1 MDNNGDLDMN
11 EFDFNVS
18 GQGNFQGDQNII
30 LDNAA
35 PNFNEI
41 DEKNNEKNVP
51 TNTPFNNKQNL
62 PMENT
67 LNEKPASGVL
77 NIPNSKDENLNQ
89 NISIATD
96 NEYISKSTLDEP
108 IKTTLKRDL
117 LIIATKVKYVIIPK
131 MTERKIEELYNWDL
145 WGPLIFCFLYSI
157 ALSTGNNNS
166 ETSIFVLVFAIFW
179 IGGFIITFNEK
190 FLGAQIGICQVLSLL
205 GYGMFPTTVA
215 GVVIGF
221 CKITNIFVKLVLV
234 LVGLVWSVVASV
246 GFFSNLVEPDK
257 KLLAVFPVFLF
268 LFSLSMFALNY

>member
-41 DEKNNEKNVP
+41 DEKNVA
-51 TNTPFNNKQNL
+51 TNTPINNNQNL

>member
-51 TNTPFNNKQNL
+51 TNTPFNNNQNL

-67 LNEKPASGVL
+67 LNEKPSSGVL

>member
-1 MDNNGDLDMN
+1 MENNGDLDMN

-51 TNTPFNNKQNL
+51 TNTPFNNNQNL

-221 CKITNIFVKLVLV
+221 CKITNIFVKLVFV

>member
-51 TNTPFNNKQNL
+51 TNTPFNNNQNL

-67 LNEKPASGVL
+67 LNEKPSSGVL

-221 CKITNIFVKLVLV
+221 CKITNIFVKLVFV

-257 KLLAVFPVFLF
+257 KLLAIFPVFLF

>member
-41 DEKNNEKNVP
+41 DEKNNEKNVA
-51 TNTPFNNKQNL
+51 TNTPINNNNNL

-67 LNEKPASGVL
+67 LNEKPSSGVL

-257 KLLAVFPVFLF
+257 KLLAIFPVFLF

>member
-41 DEKNNEKNVP
+41 DEKNNEKNVA
-51 TNTPFNNKQNL
+51 TNTPINNNNNL

-67 LNEKPASGVL
+67 LNEKPVSGVL

>member
-51 TNTPFNNKQNL
+51 TNTPFNNNQNL

-234 LVGLVWSVVASV
+234 LVGLVWSVFASV
-246 GFFSNLVEPDK
+246 GFFSNLVEPAK

>member
-51 TNTPFNNKQNL
+51 TNTPFNNNQNL

-166 ETSIFVLVFAIFW
+166 ETSIFVLVFTIFW

-205 GYGMFPTTVA
+205 GYGMFPITVA

>member
-51 TNTPFNNKQNL
+51 TNTPFNNNQNL

-166 ETSIFVLVFAIFW
+166 ETSIFVLVFTIFW

-221 CKITNIFVKLVLV
+221 CKITNIFVKLVFV

>member
-41 DEKNNEKNVP
+41 DEKNNEKNVA
-51 TNTPFNNKQNL
+51 TNTPINNNNNL

-67 LNEKPASGVL
+67 LNEKPSSGVL

-221 CKITNIFVKLVLV
+221 CKITNIFVKLVFV

>member
-41 DEKNNEKNVP
+41 DEKNKEKNVP
-51 TNTPFNNKQNL
+51 TNTPFNNNQNL

-96 NEYISKSTLDEP
+96 KEYISKSTLDEP

-166 ETSIFVLVFAIFW
+166 ETSIFVLVFTIFW

-190 FLGAQIGICQVLSLL
+190 FLGAQIGICQVLSLF

-221 CKITNIFVKLVLV
+221 CKITNIFVKLVFV

-246 GFFSNLVEPDK
+246 GFFSILVEPDK

>member
-1 MDNNGDLDMN
+1 MENNGDLDMN

-51 TNTPFNNKQNL
+51 TNTPFNNNQNL

-145 WGPLIFCFLYSI
+145 WGPLIFCFLFSI

>member
-1 MDNNGDLDMN
+1 MDNHGDLDMN

-35 PNFNEI
+35 PNFNET

-51 TNTPFNNKQNL
+51 TNTPFNNNQNL

-166 ETSIFVLVFAIFW
+166 ETSIFVLVFTIFW

-221 CKITNIFVKLVLV
+221 CKITNIFVKLVFV

-257 KLLAVFPVFLF
+257 KLLAIFPVFLF

>member
-35 PNFNEI
+35 PNFNET

-51 TNTPFNNKQNL
+51 TNTPFNNNQNL

-67 LNEKPASGVL
+67 LNEKPSSGVL

-221 CKITNIFVKLVLV
+221 CKITNIFVKLVFV

>member
-51 TNTPFNNKQNL
+51 TNTPINNNNNL

-67 LNEKPASGVL
+67 LNEKPSSGVL

-166 ETSIFVLVFAIFW
+166 ETSIFVLVFTIFW

>member
-51 TNTPFNNKQNL
+51 TNTPFNNNQNL

-221 CKITNIFVKLVLV
+221 CKITNIFVKLVFV

>member
-1 MDNNGDLDMN
+1 MENNGDLDMN

-51 TNTPFNNKQNL
+51 TNTPFNNNQNL

-166 ETSIFVLVFAIFW
+166 ETSIFVLVFTIFW

>member
-41 DEKNNEKNVP
+41 DEKNNEKNVA
-51 TNTPFNNKQNL
+51 TNTPINNNQNL

-166 ETSIFVLVFAIFW
+166 ETSIFVLVFVIFW

>member
-51 TNTPFNNKQNL
+51 TNTPFNNNQNL

-67 LNEKPASGVL
+67 LNEKPSSGVL

-221 CKITNIFVKLVLV
+221 CKITNIFVKLVFV

>member
-41 DEKNNEKNVP
+41 DEKNNEKNVA
-51 TNTPFNNKQNL
+51 TNTPINNNNNL

-67 LNEKPASGVL
+67 LNEKPSSGVL

>member
-51 TNTPFNNKQNL
+51 TNTPFNNNQNL

-221 CKITNIFVKLVLV
+221 CKITNIFVKLVFV
-234 LVGLVWSVVASV
+234 LVGLVWSVFASV

>member
-51 TNTPFNNKQNL
+51 TNTPFNNNQNL

-221 CKITNIFVKLVLV
+221 CKITNIFVKLVFV
-234 LVGLVWSVVASV
+234 LVGLVWSVIASV

>member
-41 DEKNNEKNVP
+41 DEKNNEKNVA
-51 TNTPFNNKQNL
+51 TNTPINNNNNL

-67 LNEKPASGVL
+67 LNEKPSSGVL

-221 CKITNIFVKLVLV
+221 CKITNIFVKLVFV

-257 KLLAVFPVFLF
+257 KLLAIFPVFLF

>member
-51 TNTPFNNKQNL
+51 TNTPFNNNQNL

-166 ETSIFVLVFAIFW
+166 ETSIFVLVFTIFW
-179 IGGFIITFNEK
+179 IGGFVITFNEK

>member
-51 TNTPFNNKQNL
+51 TNTPFNNNQ
-62 PMENT
+62 NT

>member
-1 MDNNGDLDMN
+1 MENNGDLDMN

-51 TNTPFNNKQNL
+51 TNTPFNNNQNL

-221 CKITNIFVKLVLV
+221 CKITNIFVKLVFV

-257 KLLAVFPVFLF
+257 KLLAIFPVFLF

>member
-1 MDNNGDLDMN
+1 MENNGDLDMN

-51 TNTPFNNKQNL
+51 TNTPFNNNQNL

-67 LNEKPASGVL
+67 LNEKPSSGVL
-77 NIPNSKDENLNQ
+77 NIPNSKDEHLNQ

-215 GVVIGF
+215 GAVIGF

>member
-51 TNTPFNNKQNL
+51 TNTPFNNNQNL

-221 CKITNIFVKLVLV
+221 CKITNIFVKLVFV

-257 KLLAVFPVFLF
+257 KLLAIFPVFLF

>member
-51 TNTPFNNKQNL
+51 TNTPFNNNQNL

-166 ETSIFVLVFAIFW
+166 ETSIFVLVFVIFW

>member
-41 DEKNNEKNVP
+41 DEKNNEKNVQ
-51 TNTPFNNKQNL
+51 TNTPINNNNNL

-67 LNEKPASGVL
+67 LNEKPSSGVL

-166 ETSIFVLVFAIFW
+166 ETSIFVLVFTIFW

>member
-41 DEKNNEKNVP
+41 DEKNNEKNVA
-51 TNTPFNNKQNL
+51 TNTPINNNNNL

-67 LNEKPASGVL
+67 LNEKPSSGVL

-166 ETSIFVLVFAIFW
+166 ETSIFVLVFTIFW

-221 CKITNIFVKLVLV
+221 CKITNIFVKLILV

>member
-41 DEKNNEKNVP
+41 DEKNNEKNVA
-51 TNTPFNNKQNL
+51 TNTPINNNNNL

-67 LNEKPASGVL
+67 LNEKPSSGVL

-166 ETSIFVLVFAIFW
+166 ETSIFVLVFTIFW

-221 CKITNIFVKLVLV
+221 CKITNIFVKLVFV

>member
-166 ETSIFVLVFAIFW
+166 ETSIFVLVFTIFW

>member
-41 DEKNNEKNVP
+41 DEKKNEKNVP
-51 TNTPFNNKQNL
+51 TNTPFNNNQNL

-166 ETSIFVLVFAIFW
+166 ETSIFVLVFTIFW

>member
-51 TNTPFNNKQNL
+51 TNTPFNNNQNL

-131 MTERKIEELYNWDL
+131 MSERKIEELYNWDL

>member
-51 TNTPFNNKQNL
+51 TNTPFNNNQNS

>member
-51 TNTPFNNKQNL
+51 TNTPINNNNNL

-67 LNEKPASGVL
+67 LNEKPSSGVL

-166 ETSIFVLVFAIFW
+166 ETSIFVLVFVIFW

>member
-1 MDNNGDLDMN
+1 MENNGDLDMN

-41 DEKNNEKNVP
+41 DEKNNEKNVA
-51 TNTPFNNKQNL
+51 TNTPINNNNNL

-67 LNEKPASGVL
+67 LNEKPVSGVL

-234 LVGLVWSVVASV
+234 LVGLVWSVFASV

>member
-30 LDNAA
+30 IDSAA

-41 DEKNNEKNVP
+41 DEKNNEKNVA
-51 TNTPFNNKQNL
+51 TNTPINNNNNL

-67 LNEKPASGVL
+67 LNEKPSSGVL

-166 ETSIFVLVFAIFW
+166 ETSIFVLVFTIFW